1 MSGFD
6 WRGDG
11 CYAHDLAGT
20 VHCEFYGADISRVA
34 GYRFYSEESFAA
46 PPTTNTS
53 SSTLVVSFT
62 INDQNFAVASSVDF
76 FLGIAFYYA

>member
-11 CYAHDLAGT
+11 CFAHDLAGT

-34 GYRFYSEESFAA
+34 GYRFYGEEGFGA
-46 PPTTNTS
+46 PPNE
-53 SSTLVVSFT
+53 TLVVSFT
-62 INDQNFAVASSVDF
+62 INDQNFAVPSSVDF
-76 FLGIAFYYA
+76 FLGLAFYYA